1 MLSDSVV
8 TAPDTLEARFVTL
21 GIGRQSRL
29 NRGPA
34 QRFARESFCHGV
46 DIARSHRL
54 PRQFEH

>member
-1 MLSDSVV
+1 MLSDLVV

-54 PRQFEH
+54 PRQFEY